1 MMTNKQTTYRVEGM
15 SCANC
20 AAKFERNVA
29 ALPSVTSATVNFG
42 ASKIYVTG
50 QPTIEEIEAAGAFEN
65 IHVYNDAAI
74 KTERQDNKDTDK
86 NLTTFEKVKQF
97 FVNNQTLWFATLLI
111 VFGYVSEW
119 LHGDGSIL
127 TPLLFVTAVLISGV
141 TLLKEGLRNLVHL
154 EFDMRTLMT
163 IAVIGGILIGQ
174 WGEVA
179 VVVILFALSEALE
192 AFSMHK
198 ARDAMASLMTIA
210 PDKAILLRDGKHIE
224 VPVEDVHVGDV
235 LYVKAGQKI
244 ALDGIVLSGQ
254 ASVNQAAITGESIPV
269 DKASGDDVF
278 AGTLNNDGLL
288 EIEVTKAANDT
299 TIAKVIEMVEAAQLN
314 KAPAQAFIER
324 FARYYTPLIML
335 IAAGVAVIPP
345 LVTGADWYTWIYQ
358 GLSVLVV
365 GCPCALIISTP
376 ISIVSSISTAAKNG
390 VLIKGGIHLE
400 QLSHIQTIAFDKT
413 GTLTMGEPSVVDV
426 VNLTSNHVETSLLA
440 RVATL
445 EKTTQHPL
453 ARAIVEYVEAQH
465 IALDD
470 IPENVQT
477 LTGQGIRGSFGQQV
491 MTIGQPQLF
500 EHVLTDAQRQLIET
514 QQQQGRTVVLVMIDD
529 ILQLLIALQD
539 KVRPQSKRVIAQL
552 AEMGVTS
559 RVMLTGDNQYT
570 AENIAN
576 EVGITDVYANLM
588 PQDKLMY
595 IEQLSEKHPV
605 AMVGDGVNDAPAL
618 ARADVGIAMGGAS
631 TDTALETADVAL
643 LSDDMSKLPYALKL
657 SRLAMRTIKWN
668 IAIALGLKVIALLL
682 VVPGWLT
689 LWIAIMSDMGA
700 TLLVTLNAM
709 RLLYVKD
716 VS

>member
-1 MMTNKQTTYRVEGM
+1 MTNKQTTYRVEGM

-50 QPTIEEIEAAGAFEN
+50 TPTKEEIEAAGAFEN
-65 IHVYNDAAI
+65 ISVYDDQ
-74 KTERQDNKDTDK
+74 KTKQQDDGESLET
-86 NLTTFEKVKQF
+86 LTTFEKMKQF
-97 FVNNQTLWFATLLI
+97 FVKNQTLWFATLLI
-111 VFGYVSEW
+111 VFGYISEW

-127 TPLLFVTAVLISGV
+127 TPILFVSAVLISGV
-141 TLLKEGLRNLVHL
+141 TLLKEGFKNLVHL

-179 VVVILFALSEALE
+179 VVVVLFALSEALE
-192 AFSMHK
+192 AFSMRK
-198 ARDAMASLMTIA
+198 ARDAMASLMSIA
-210 PDKAILLRDGKHIE
+210 PDRATVLRHGKHVE
-224 VPVEDVHVGDV
+224 LPVEEVYVGDI
-235 LYVKAGQKI
+235 LYIKAGQKI
-244 ALDGIVLSGQ
+244 ALDGIVRSGQ

-269 DKASGDDVF
+269 DKAIGDDVF

-288 EIEVTKAANDT
+288 EVEVTKAADDT
-299 TIAKVIEMVEAAQLN
+299 TIAKVIELVEAAQLK

-335 IAAGVAVIPP
+335 IAAGVAIIPP
-345 LVTGADWYTWIYQ
+345 LLIGADWYTWIYQ

-400 QLSHIQTIAFDKT
+400 QLSHIKTIAFDKT
-413 GTLTMGEPSVVDV
+413 GTLTVGAPSVVDV
-426 VNLTSNHVETSLLA
+426 INLTSDVNHNQLLG
-440 RVATL
+440 RVTTL

-453 ARAIVEYVEAQH
+453 ARAIVHYTEMQNIDLTEPV
-465 IALDD
+465 
-470 IPENVQT
+470 ENVQT
-477 LTGQGIRGSFGQQV
+477 LTGQGIRGSFGQQT

-500 EHVLTDAQRQLIET
+500 EAVLTPETRTLIEN
-514 QQQQGRTVVLVMIDD
+514 QQQRGRTVVLVMADD
-529 ILQLLIALQD
+529 TLQLLIALQD
-539 KVRPQSKRVIAQL
+539 KVRPQSKKVITQL
-552 AEMGVTS
+552 AELGVTS
-559 RVMLTGDNQYT
+559 RVMLTGDNAFT
-570 AENIAN
+570 AQTIAD
-576 EVGITDVYANLM
+576 EVGITDVYADLM
-588 PQDKLMY
+588 PQDKLTH
-595 IEQLSEKHPV
+595 IEQLSAKHPV

-618 ARADVGIAMGGAS
+618 ARANVGIAMGGAS

-643 LSDDMSKLPYALKL
+643 LSDDMSKLPYAIRL
-657 SRLAMRTIKWN
+657 SHLTMRTIKWN

-682 VVPGWLT
+682 VIPGWLT

>member
-1 MMTNKQTTYRVEGM
+1 MTNKQTTYRVEGM

-29 ALPSVTSATVNFG
+29 ALPSVESATVNFG

-50 QPTIEEIEAAGAFEN
+50 TPTLKEIEAAGAFEN
-65 IHVYNDAAI
+65 ISVFDDQAP
-74 KTERQDNKDTDK
+74 
-86 NLTTFEKVKQF
+86 KVKQQDETEGHEPQTIF
-97 FVNNQTLWFATLLI
+97 EKLKHFLENNQSLWFATLLI
-111 VFGYVSEW
+111 VFGYISQV
-119 LHGDGSIL
+119 LYGSDAIL
-127 TPLLFVTAVLISGV
+127 TPLLFVSAVVISGM
-141 TLLKEGLRNLVHL
+141 TLIKEGLRNLFHF

-163 IAVIGGILIGQ
+163 IAVIGGMLIGE

-192 AFSMHK
+192 EFSMHK

-210 PDKAILLRDGKHIE
+210 PDTATVLRDGKHVE
-224 VPVEDVHVGDV
+224 LPVEDVSVGDV

-244 ALDGIVLSGQ
+244 ALDGVVQSGH
-254 ASVNQAAITGESIPV
+254 ATVNQAAITGESIPV
-269 DKASGDDVF
+269 EKTLGDEVY
-278 AGTLNNDGLL
+278 AGTLNHDGLL
-288 EIEVTKAANDT
+288 EIEVTKGAADT

-324 FARYYTPLIML
+324 FAQYYTPLIML

-345 LVTGADWYTWIYQ
+345 LVTGGDWYDWIYQ

-400 QLSHIQTIAFDKT
+400 QLSKIKTMAFDKT

-426 VNLTSNHVETSLLA
+426 VNLTAQQDNEAVFA
-440 RVATL
+440 RVAAL
-445 EKTTQHPL
+445 EHTTQHPL
-453 ARAIVEYVEAQH
+453 ARAIVNYVETQNISHNVTLDH
-465 IALDD
+465 I
-470 IPENVQT
+470 QSM
-477 LTGQGIRGSFGQQV
+477 TGQGIQGTFGELT

-500 EHVLTDAQRQLIET
+500 EATLTAHVRQLVET
-514 QQQQGRTVVLVMIDD
+514 QQQQGRTVVLVMEDEM
-529 ILQLLIALQD
+529 LKLLIALQD
-539 KVRPQSKRVIAQL
+539 KVRPQSKKVIAQL
-552 AEMGVTS
+552 ADLGVTS
-559 RVMLTGDNQYT
+559 RVMLTGDNTFT
-570 AENIAN
+570 ANTIGE

-588 PQDKLMY
+588 PEDKLTY
-595 IEQLSEKHPV
+595 IERLAESQSV

-631 TDTALETADVAL
+631 TDTALETADIAL
-643 LSDDMSKLPYALKL
+643 LSDDMSKLPYAMRL
-657 SRLAMRTIKWN
+657 SRLTMRTIKWN
-668 IAIALGLKVIALLL
+668 IAIALGLKIIALLL
-682 VVPGWLT
+682 VIPGWLT

-700 TLLVTLNAM
+700 TILVTLNAM

>member
-50 QPTIEEIEAAGAFEN
+50 TPTKEEIEAAGAFEN
-65 IHVYNDAAI
+65 ISVYDDQKTKQQNDGESLE
-74 KTERQDNKDTDK
+74 T
-86 NLTTFEKVKQF
+86 LTTLEKMKQF
-97 FVNNQTLWFATLLI
+97 FVKNQTLWFATLLI
-111 VFGYVSEW
+111 VFGYLSEW

-127 TPLLFVTAVLISGV
+127 TPILFVTAVLISGV
-141 TLLKEGLRNLVHL
+141 TLLKEGLKNLVHL

-192 AFSMHK
+192 AFSMRK

-210 PDKAILLRDGKHIE
+210 PDTATLLRDGKHIE

-244 ALDGIVLSGQ
+244 ALDGIVRSGH

-269 DKASGDDVF
+269 DKVSGDEVF

-299 TIAKVIEMVEAAQLN
+299 TIAKVIELVEAAQLK

-335 IAAGVAVIPP
+335 IAAGVAIIPP
-345 LVTGADWYTWIYQ
+345 LLTGADWYTWIYQ

-400 QLSHIQTIAFDKT
+400 QLSHIKTIAFDKT
-413 GTLTMGEPSVVDV
+413 GTLTVGSPSVVDV
-426 VNLTSNHVETSLLA
+426 IHLTSDVDRNQLLG

-453 ARAIVEYVEAQH
+453 ARAIVQYVEAQQ

-477 LTGQGIRGSFGQQV
+477 LTGQGIQGTFDSQT

-500 EHVLTDAQRQLIET
+500 EAVLTSETRALIET
-514 QQQQGRTVVLVMIDD
+514 QQQKGRTVVLVMENDVVR
-529 ILQLLIALQD
+529 LLITLQD
-539 KVRPQSKRVIAQL
+539 KVRPKSKKVIAQL
-552 AEMGVTS
+552 AELGVSS
-559 RVMLTGDNQYT
+559 RVMLTGDNAFT
-570 AENIAN
+570 AQNIAN

-588 PQDKLMY
+588 PQDKLTY

-643 LSDDMSKLPYALKL
+643 LSDDMSKLPYTLKL